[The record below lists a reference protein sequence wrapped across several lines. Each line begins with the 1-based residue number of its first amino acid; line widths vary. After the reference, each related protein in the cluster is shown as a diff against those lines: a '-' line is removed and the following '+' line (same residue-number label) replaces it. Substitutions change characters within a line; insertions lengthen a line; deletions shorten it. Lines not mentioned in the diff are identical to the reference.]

1 MKIAKYK
8 QLKRLLKSV
17 NTLFLE
23 NLSTKWV
30 KVGKSGKKIITF
42 AKYIY
47 INKILTSIIGTYECK
62 VDTKGRVLVPASL
75 KKQLPAMSDGFVL
88 KRSVFETC
96 LELWPMAEWE
106 KMMLKINKLNPFDKK
121 VDTFIRAFMAGVKLV
136 DIDDAGRLLIAKDLL
151 QFGSITKEIVMASK
165 VNIVEIWD
173 KDLYEATL
181 GPDDFDFGALAQE
194 VMSNISFDE

>member
-1 MKIAKYK
+1 
-8 QLKRLLKSV
+8 
-17 NTLFLE
+17 
-23 NLSTKWV
+23 
-30 KVGKSGKKIITF
+30 
-42 AKYIY
+42 
-47 INKILTSIIGTYECK
+47 
-62 VDTKGRVLVPASL
+62 
-75 KKQLPAMSDGFVL
+75 
-88 KRSVFETC
+88 
-96 LELWPMAEWE
+96 MAEWE

-151 QFGSITKEIVMASK
+151 QFGNITKEIVMASK

-181 GPDDFDFGALAQE
+181 EPDDFDFGALAQE